1 MDKETNTEGKSRRT
15 KKEAE
20 MEERKIIENKRR
32 KKYKGLVSYV

>member
-20 MEERKIIENKRR
+20 MEERKMHGKKRP
-32 KKYKGLVSYV
+32 KKI